1 MLFLYNI
8 GIRIYYCLVWAASL
22 YNQKAKNWIQGR
34 KKWASLIAPEFKHS
48 KNAWFHFA
56 SLGEFE
62 QGKPLIQK
70 FKDNCP
76 EYKII
81 FTFFSPSGYENL
93 KNSPLADLVLY
104 LPLDTKHNAEK
115 FLEALNPE
123 IVFVTKYEYWYH
135 FFTELKKRGISLYI
149 VSAIFRPNQIFF
161 KFYGGFSR
169 QILKCVT
176 HFFVQNHTSN
186 QLLESI
192 HLKNVSIVGDTRFD
206 SVTDN
211 LKNVKPFPIIS
222 DFCED
227 KPILIAGSTWLKDEF
242 LLAKL
247 LPFFPE
253 WKLIIVPHEIGEK
266 RIHQIQE
273 LFPNAIRYSEI
284 ATNSSPNKAQK
295 INANQHQ
302 TLIVDNIGMLS
313 SLYKY
318 GHIAYI
324 GGGFGVGIHNTLE
337 AATFGLPILFGPK
350 YQKFQEAKDL
360 VKIQSG
366 FSISNFGEMIELFKK
381 LSGNKIYREQAGN
394 KAKVYVERHIGASQ
408 KIIDFVKNLK
418 PFNNV

>member
-104 LPLDTKHNAEK
+104 LPLDTKRNAEK

-123 IVFVTKYEYWYH
+123 IVLVTKYEYWYH

-176 HFFVQNHTSN
+176 HFFVQNHTSS

-253 WKLIIVPHEIGEK
+253 WKLIIAPHEIGEK

>member
-8 GIRIYYCLVWAASL
+8 GIRIYYCLVWVASL
-22 YNQKAKNWIQGR
+22 YNEKAKNWIEGR
-34 KKWASLIAPEFKHS
+34 KNWASLIAPEFKHS

-70 FKDNCP
+70 FKDNFP

-93 KNSPLADLVLY
+93 KNSSSADLVLY

-115 FLEALNPE
+115 FLDALNPQ
-123 IVFVTKYEYWYH
+123 IVFVTKYEYWFH
-135 FFTELKKRGISLYI
+135 FFRELKKREISLFI
-149 VSAIFRPNQIFF
+149 VSAIFRPKQIFF

-176 HFFVQNHTSN
+176 HFFVQNPTSS
-186 QLLESI
+186 QLLQSI

-211 LKNVKPFPIIS
+211 LKGLNSFPIIA

-227 KPILIAGSTWLKDEF
+227 KPTLIAGSTWLKDEV
-242 LLAKL
+242 LLAQVL
-247 LPFFPE
+247 LSFPE
-253 WKLIIVPHEIGEK
+253 WKVIIAPHEIGEK
-266 RIHQIQE
+266 HIRQIRK
-273 LFPNAIRYSEI
+273 LFPSGLRYSEL
-284 ATNSSPNKAQK
+284 ANESPDKAQNN
-295 INANQHQ
+295 IVSRYQ
-302 TLIVDNIGMLS
+302 TLIIDNIGMLS
-313 SLYKY
+313 SLYQY
-318 GHIAYI
+318 GDIAYI

-337 AATFGLPILFGPK
+337 AAAFGLPILFGPN

-366 FSISNFGEMIELFKK
+366 FSITNFSELGNRFNK
-381 LSGNKIYREQAGN
+381 LSADNEYRKQAGK
-394 KAKVYVERHIGASQ
+394 KAKIYVERHIGASQ